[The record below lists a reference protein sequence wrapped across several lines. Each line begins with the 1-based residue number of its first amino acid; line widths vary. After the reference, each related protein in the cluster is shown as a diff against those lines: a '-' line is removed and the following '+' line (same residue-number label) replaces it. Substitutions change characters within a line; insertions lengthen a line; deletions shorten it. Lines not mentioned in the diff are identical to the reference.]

1 MKITACIVGVIC
13 CLFMV
18 NCLMFSLAKPIAMY
32 RYAIEYHE
40 KDAKEEN
47 KWVQNLRHF
56 QFIQNLTNF
65 ISAMLF
71 LYIANLFGAYNQYNR
86 HFQLIEKRF
95 SSYLSKRDTESKE
108 SWAQKKMQLSIEL
121 L

>member
-56 QFIQNLTNF
+56 
-65 ISAMLF
+65 
-71 LYIANLFGAYNQYNR
+71 
-86 HFQLIEKRF
+86 
-95 SSYLSKRDTESKE
+95 
-108 SWAQKKMQLSIEL
+108 
-121 L
+121 